1 MKKIILSLVGLLAA
15 AVFAPQASALP
26 AFARQTGMECTAC
39 HQQHFPVLNTFGRAF
54 KAAGYTMMGAQP
66 LVEGEHLSIPNTL
79 NAAVLIK
86 QRYQRQSNGGQG
98 TRDGAGTSTGQG
110 QLQMGNEFSLFFG
123 GRIAENIGFL
133 MENNVANAGA
143 LIAGLRTPIMFDV
156 AGAKVSAI
164 PFSTDALGVAYG
176 YELSS
181 AGVMRANRWAELRRD
196 TSAIQ
201 YAIADGNGSHGSW
214 AGAAAGLA
222 MVVQNDMGYINFT
235 KWTPNA
241 MPGGNDGAIASYSP
255 DSSYLR
261 IAVTPSVADW
271 AIVAGAGM
279 MSGSSELAGAGNAA
293 GPYTVDPTTGAIIP
307 TTAATADSG
316 LVKSEA
322 RFADFQAH
330 GQVAGND
337 MGVYVTYAIAP
348 KAKAGGQPQLFN
360 AGTLDKSAMAVGVDY
375 SLIPHILHVGAA
387 YRTAN
392 TGKATATDANTSQ
405 TDNAVML
412 QAIYDLTQNVAFHVA
427 VSSKNGTKYS
437 QPAAATGLKS
447 MCSCWKLHG
456 KQHFGEVG
464 LSAGKPFE
472 VGRRLLKL

>member
-1 MKKIILSLVGLLAA
+1 MKKIILTLIGLLSAA
-15 AVFAPQASALP
+15 AFAPQASALP
-26 AFARQTGMECTAC
+26 AFARQTGMACTAC
-39 HQQHFPVLNTFGRAF
+39 HQQHFPVLNSFGRAF
-54 KAAGYTMMGAQP
+54 KAAGYTMMGSQP
-66 LVEGEHLSIPNTL
+66 VVEGEHLSIPDTL

-86 QRYQRQSNGGQG
+86 QRYQYQSNGARG
-98 TRDGAGTSTGQG
+98 TRDGTGTGTGEG

-123 GRIAENIGFL
+123 GRIGENVGFL

-164 PFSTDALGVAYG
+164 PFSTDALGVSYG

-201 YAIADGNGSHGSW
+201 YAVADGNGSHAAY

-222 MVVQNDMGYINFT
+222 LVAQNDFGYINFT

-241 MPGGNDGAIASYSP
+241 LPGGNDGAIASYNTE
-255 DSSYLR
+255 SSYLR
-261 IAVTPSVADW
+261 IAATPTVADW
-271 AIVAGAGM
+271 AIVAGVGM
-279 MSGSSELAGAGNAA
+279 MSGASELAGAG
-293 GPYTVDPTTGAIIP
+293 
-307 TTAATADSG
+307 TTAAPATVGVDPITGLPVTVPAVTAVVDSG
-316 LVKSEA
+316 LVKTEA

-337 MGVYVTYAIAP
+337 MGVYVTYAVAP
-348 KAKAGGQPQLFN
+348 KASGRAQLYN
-360 AGTLDKSAMAVGVDY
+360 AGTLDKSAVAVGVDY
-375 SLIPHILHVGAA
+375 SVIPHVLHVGGA
-387 YRTAN
+387 YRQGK
-392 TGKATATDANTSQ
+392 TGVATATDAKTSQ

-412 QAIYDLTQNVAFHVA
+412 QAIYDMTQNVAFHVA

-437 QPAAATGLKS
+437 QPTTAAGAKEYVFMLEAA
-447 MCSCWKLHG
+447 W
-456 KQHFGEVG
+456 
-464 LSAGKPFE
+464 
-472 VGRRLLKL
+472 